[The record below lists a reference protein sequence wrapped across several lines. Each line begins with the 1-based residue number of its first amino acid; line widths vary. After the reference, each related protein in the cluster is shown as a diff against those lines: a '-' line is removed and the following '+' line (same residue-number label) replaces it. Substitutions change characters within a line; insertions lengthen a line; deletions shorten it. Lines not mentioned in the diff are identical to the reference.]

1 MIGQAFSLVAALWG
15 HIGPGLA
22 LAAAFPVF
30 LLAFGLIVLGS
41 LKKVASSEH
50 S

>member
-1 MIGQAFSLVAALWG
+1 MIGQAFDLLVALWG

-22 LAAAFPVF
+22 LAAALPLF
-30 LLAFGLIVLGS
+30 LLAFGLILLGS
-41 LKKVASSEH
+41 VKKLGSSER